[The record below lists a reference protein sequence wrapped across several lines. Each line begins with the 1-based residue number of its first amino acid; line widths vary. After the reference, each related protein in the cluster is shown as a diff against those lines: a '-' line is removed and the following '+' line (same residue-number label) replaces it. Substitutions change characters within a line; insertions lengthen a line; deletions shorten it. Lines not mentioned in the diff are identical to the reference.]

1 VLSIA
6 ALLIAMNAYCWKRI
20 YGKFTVCTGK
30 WVCLALQMLGT
41 VLGFKQTGALGSV
54 YSQAISYYS
63 ENETV

>member
-1 VLSIA
+1 
-6 ALLIAMNAYCWKRI
+6 
-20 YGKFTVCTGK
+20 
-30 WVCLALQMLGT
+30 MLGT